1 VESNKWRVIASEIAP
16 KFGIRIYPKSCQKPL
31 ETGIPVTNL
40 PKPRFCPIKQW
51 GPQKTLLGKGFNVIQ
66 DGRSA
71 FWFKTNCAPEN
82 SQIYLGG
89 KAIATVKRLPVI
101 TAALDSTELVQQA
114 GRYRVELVDNITGE
128 SRLVGYFTV
137 IDPAQPV
144 RSKPGHQKAAIAP
157 TPETTAEARFCAIKK
172 WGPKKLIAGKPF
184 NTQPDGSSAFWIVTD
199 CAPENAVAYLDGKPL
214 KTLGGPPQLAAI
226 IAPGEEIQKPGRHR
240 LTLTDPATGQRIE
253 VGVIRV
259 LKQSTFISL

>member
-40 PKPRFCPIKQW
+40 PKPRFCRIKKW
-51 GPQKTLLGKGFNVIQ
+51 GPQKTLLGKGFNVTQ
-66 DGRSA
+66 SGHSA
-71 FWFKTNCAPEN
+71 FWFKTDCAPDYPEVHVD
-82 SQIYLGG
+82 G
-89 KAIATVKRLPVI
+89 KAIATTKHLPTI
-101 TAALDSTELVQQA
+101 AAALDASELVQQA
-114 GRYRVELVDNITGE
+114 GRHHVELVDSATGE

-137 IDPAQPV
+137 IDPAQPIQPQQGQSTEN
-144 RSKPGHQKAAIAP
+144 RIAENTPGS
-157 TPETTAEARFCAIKK
+157 RFCAIKK
-172 WGPKKLIAGKPF
+172 WGPKRLIAGKPF

-214 KTLGGPPQLAAI
+214 KTLGGPPQLAAV

-240 LTLTDPATGQRIE
+240 LTLKGPATGQRIE
-253 VGVIRV
+253 VGVV
-259 LKQSTFISL
+259 KVKPSSESNQN